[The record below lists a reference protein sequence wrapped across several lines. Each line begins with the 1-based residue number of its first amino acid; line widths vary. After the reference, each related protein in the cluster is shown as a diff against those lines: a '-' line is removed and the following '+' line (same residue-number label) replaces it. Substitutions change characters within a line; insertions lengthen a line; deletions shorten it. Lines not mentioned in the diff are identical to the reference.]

1 MGEILSFFLCGSDG
15 RLAPSA
21 VATNVFHVLV
31 ASPAVA
37 SFIVSAGPKHCARFG
52 LGFHGALDSA
62 VGAAAELSAAA
73 PPVIR
78 SHARR
83 RRRPK
88 PVWSHLPAFSVGFGG
103 EGLLPLPRAQVL
115 ASLPSPNAVP
125 SEVSSSF
132 KEDASSAPLSPYAGV
147 PRPAHAALEPSA
159 IPGSPA
165 TRSSAE
171 INAPTSPAPRSYLEA
186 ARCPAAPQPK
196 TPSAPLKT
204 LNLSLDGCFRC
215 LSSLHLVRE
224 CRDPIRCRGCGRS
237 GHRLRECTMPF
248 PQPTFV
254 PTITTPSPPAAPRRP
269 ATPYP
274 SALPSPLPFSVGG
287 RRARSASP
295 ARRASPLF
303 EVGESSRQ
311 NAAPALERVIPMV
324 EPPRQGLPDP
334 GPLAVGEEEV
344 ESDDSAFEPPAEVFM
359 PPGDMEA
366 ARRMAVVFIDALP
379 PFTSPSSAFAEAIF
393 TELPGLH
400 VTGVGSSIGDLYA
413 RFLSEDDRELAM
425 LHQPFHLDG
434 ATFRLVREEE
444 ADRIPCDM
452 PWVALVL
459 ARRVPVEHLSN
470 LGVAASFSSFGE
482 TLEVDA
488 ASLTGTDCAAVRA
501 VVRLKR
507 ERFVPNEV
515 LLSRKPWGSRLITIR
530 KIRVWRLQDSY
541 DSDGEYVPFF
551 RMPPPPLFH
560 RRHGGLPLVPARL
573 PPAPHADDESR
584 GERGGGDRD
593 DALDNH
599 AALLAM
605 LDSVASSPGGSLPS
619 PPRSSSSSASLTI
632 TWCSVVGSEG
642 GADSLR
648 SGPPLAVTRR
658 RGVVITELDSDSDAP
673 PMVSAGG
680 DASVPP
686 PPQVKRSSRLALKE
700 PPHYEPVEA
709 RAMKLRGL
717 KDALGSCTAALQ
729 KQVHKHSAL
738 AAHAKPL
745 RKRAVAAL
753 AASICAFAPS
763 VPTGDDV

>member
-1 MGEILSFFLCGSDG
+1 
-15 RLAPSA
+15 
-21 VATNVFHVLV
+21 
-31 ASPAVA
+31 
-37 SFIVSAGPKHCARFG
+37 
-52 LGFHGALDSA
+52 
-62 VGAAAELSAAA
+62 
-73 PPVIR
+73 
-78 SHARR
+78 
-83 RRRPK
+83 
-88 PVWSHLPAFSVGFGG
+88 
-103 EGLLPLPRAQVL
+103 
-115 ASLPSPNAVP
+115 
-125 SEVSSSF
+125 
-132 KEDASSAPLSPYAGV
+132 
-147 PRPAHAALEPSA
+147 
-159 IPGSPA
+159 
-165 TRSSAE
+165 
-171 INAPTSPAPRSYLEA
+171 
-186 ARCPAAPQPK
+186 
-196 TPSAPLKT
+196 
-204 LNLSLDGCFRC
+204 
-215 LSSLHLVRE
+215 
-224 CRDPIRCRGCGRS
+224 
-237 GHRLRECTMPF
+237 MPF

-254 PTITTPSPPAAPRRP
+254 PTVTTPSPPAAPRRP

-311 NAAPALERVIPMV
+311 NAAPTLERVIPMV

-507 ERFVPNEV
+507 ERFVPNE
-515 LLSRKPWGSRLITIR
+515 
-530 KIRVWRLQDSY
+530 RLQDSY

-551 RMPPPPLFH
+551 RTPPPPLFH

-658 RGVVITELDSDSDAP
+658 RGVVITEVDSDSDAP
-673 PMVSAGG
+673 PMVSVGG

-753 AASICAFAPS
+753 AASICASAPS